1 MFLSRWGLRIDFRTN
16 ICNTSSI
23 KFIFFLFNFLLS
35 GVSSVSWGSWTYPFL
50 WRLNHR
56 FYKTPKRFRKK
67 EHFWQIVSFQ
77 MKTGFWP
84 LPIVVLARL
93 FFLFQNYL
101 TCKALFAMVN
111 IEPKANNSNLKTE
124 EFCIS
129 HLSNFSAIF
138 QSSISKRQIPA
149 TMHVVAG
156 GIKLNNF
163 ENEEE
168 TRFLFWQ
175 Y

>member
-1 MFLSRWGLRIDFRTN
+1 MCI
-16 ICNTSSI
+16 ISSI
-23 KFIFFLFNFLLS
+23 KLISFLFNFLLS

-56 FYKTPKRFRKK
+56 FYRTLKRFRGKGTFLTNCLISD
-67 EHFWQIVSFQ
+67 ENW
-77 MKTGFWP
+77 
-84 LPIVVLARL
+84 VLTAAHCCAGQV

-129 HLSNFSAIF
+129 HLCNFSAIF

-168 TRFLFWQ
+168 PRFLF
-175 Y
+175 

>member
-1 MFLSRWGLRIDFRTN
+1 
-16 ICNTSSI
+16 
-23 KFIFFLFNFLLS
+23 
-35 GVSSVSWGSWTYPFL
+35 
-50 WRLNHR
+50 
-56 FYKTPKRFRKK
+56 
-67 EHFWQIVSFQ
+67 
-77 MKTGFWP
+77 
-84 LPIVVLARL
+84 
-93 FFLFQNYL
+93 
-101 TCKALFAMVN
+101 MVN

-168 TRFLFWQ
+168 PRFLSWQ
-175 Y
+175 LIYH